1 MKGEDAST
9 MRPDLTYKAPN
20 TTETPKGDLGLPK
33 RDGI

>member
-1 MKGEDAST
+1 MEAGDAPT

-20 TTETPKGDLGLPK
+20 TTETPKGDLGLPN